1 MNRDHDTEDYG
12 TKEKITGN
20 LKQAE
25 GKLTGDKTRENQGK
39 AEELLGKAKE
49 KVTETVEKAKDL
61 LTPDD
66 EEHKK

>member
-1 MNRDHDTEDYG
+1 M
-12 TKEKITGN
+12 TGN

-66 EEHKK
+66 EEHKKITKYHLLAH